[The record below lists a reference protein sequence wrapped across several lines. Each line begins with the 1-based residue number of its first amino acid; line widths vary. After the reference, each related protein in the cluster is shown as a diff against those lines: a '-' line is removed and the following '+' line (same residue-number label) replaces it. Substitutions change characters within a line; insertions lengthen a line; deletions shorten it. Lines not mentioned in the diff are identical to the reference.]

1 MIFQDQKFYYP
12 MDTGRKFNVRTALRH
27 VTPNVVYTLN
37 FRPCLE
43 GKYSSQDF
51 IKKCR
56 ALSDDNPSN
65 RYIY

>member
-1 MIFQDQKFYYP
+1 
-12 MDTGRKFNVRTALRH
+12 MDTGRKLNVHTALRH